1 MADPIVVKVSE
12 LTELTDVAAGDLL
25 TIVDI
30 SEVVTSE
37 KTKKLQATNLKIF
50 VSAQI
55 TDLVVTA
62 AKLAADAVE
71 TAKIKDLNVTT
82 GKLADLNVT
91 AGKLADNSVTAT
103 KLRDSA
109 ALSVVGNGTNT
120 PADPVDIAAG
130 TDGYVLRRSGT
141 TLGFGQVVT
150 AGLADNAVTESKL
163 GTIKRTIV
171 IRVAGA
177 LDFTDTVDYGKFFPI
192 PVTLNGFV
200 VVDARLNATTAGSG
214 NTVVALKV
222 EGGLMTTLTLPS
234 GQTGMSASGT
244 ISPTYKT
251 FYTNNF
257 LEVNVSTGSTAK
269 GLSITLV
276 LEGNPA

>member
-1 MADPIVVKVSE
+1 MADPIVVKVSA
-12 LTELTDVAAGDLL
+12 LTELTDVAAGDLF
-25 TIVDI
+25 TVVDI
-30 SEVVTSE
+30 SEAISSE
-37 KTKKLQATNLKIF
+37 KTKKIQATNLKLF
-50 VSAQI
+50 ASTQI
-55 TDLVVTA
+55 ADTIVTA

-71 TAKIKDLNVTT
+71 TAKIKNLNVTT
-82 GKLADLNVT
+82 D
-91 AGKLADNSVTAT
+91 KLADNSVTAA

-109 ALSVVGNGTNT
+109 ALSVIGNGTNT
-120 PADPVDIAAG
+120 PSDPADIAAG

-141 TLGFGQVVT
+141 TLGFGQVVS
-150 AGLADNAVTESKL
+150 AGLADNSVTESKL

-177 LDFTDTVDYGKFFPI
+177 LDYTDTVDYGKFFPV

-200 VVDARLNATTAGSG
+200 VVDARLNACTAGSG

-234 GQTGMSASGT
+234 GQTGMSESGT

>member
-50 VSAQI
+50 ASAQI
-55 TDLVVTA
+55 ADLVVTA

-82 GKLADLNVT
+82 S
-91 AGKLADNSVTAT
+91 KLADNSVTDA

-109 ALSVVGNGTNT
+109 ALSVIGNGTN
-120 PADPVDIAAG
+120 ASANPVDVVAG
-130 TDGYVLRRSGT
+130 ADGYVLRRSGT

-150 AGLADNAVTESKL
+150 GGLADNSVTESKL
-163 GTIKRTIV
+163 GTIKRTVV
-171 IRVAGA
+171 IRVSGV
-177 LDFTDTVDYGKFFPI
+177 LDTTYAINYGKFFPWAAS
-192 PVTLNGFV
+192 LNNFV
-200 VVDARLNATTAGSG
+200 VVDARMNLSTPTASGS
-214 NTVVALKV
+214 TSVVLKNQ
-222 EGGLMTTLTLPS
+222 GGTMVTLTVAANE
-234 GQTGMSASGT
+234 TGMAASGSINASYRT
-244 ISPTYKT
+244 AI
-251 FYTNNF
+251 TNNF
-257 LEVNVSTGSTAK
+257 LEVEVSSTNNSR
-269 GLSITLV
+269 GITITLV